1 MRTLQRASLQATY
14 MSASEISEVAVYS
27 TTGQPLPADVRA
39 ILDALLNEPFS
50 QAHARI
56 SEIKARRLAA
66 GAFILHGCVCLQ
78 PQCTRR

>member
-1 MRTLQRASLQATY
+1 

-66 GAFILHGCVCLQ
+66 GNSILNCLRRIEA
-78 PQCTRR
+78 CTRLSPPVR